1 MKPISAG
8 YETKKKKKK
17 QTLENKFSEVGGT
30 FSCRQIR

>member
-17 QTLENKFSEVGGT
+17 KLEKKLSEVGGT